1 MESHKIVYR
10 THRNPLVWIKNT
22 LIMSVVFSIPI
33 GYILYFLSNF
43 SEIISYL
50 GTFLFILLTGIYNS
64 YIHKHEWFIIYT
76 DGIEIVS
83 MRRLGKKEHLFLS
96 FDSITHFECHI
107 TIKHIAEWIGTITFY
122 TDHKKEYAVQFL
134 WKVKKVYG
142 TIHAH
147 MKNYRTKK

>member
-1 MESHKIVYR
+1 
-10 THRNPLVWIKNT
+10 
-22 LIMSVVFSIPI
+22 MSVVFSIPI

-43 SEIISYL
+43 SETISYL

-107 TIKHIAEWIGTITFY
+107 TIKHIAE
-122 TDHKKEYAVQFL
+122 
-134 WKVKKVYG
+134 
-142 TIHAH
+142 
-147 MKNYRTKK
+147 